1 MPKAVELVQQQ
12 CSQYTVPAVPAPT
25 VDVYHASSLQVPEQ
39 NFKLFGEHVV
49 GHRST
54 FWHPYVEQ
62 RYFAPN
68 VLGSRRRCH
77 SVFDG
82 LGNVLHV

>member
-49 GHRST
+49 GLRN
-54 FWHPYVEQ
+54 E
-62 RYFAPN
+62 R
-68 VLGSRRRCH
+68 
-77 SVFDG
+77 
-82 LGNVLHV
+82 